1 MLNLLKNIVG
11 MDFRTGSR
19 EKNEELGKHSLGVPL
34 TEVVIVTSQGTYQFQ
49 IDKMFLQPESSTV
62 MMFGRE

>member
-19 EKNEELGKHSLGVPL
+19 EKNEELGKLSLGVPL

-49 IDKMFLQPESSTV
+49 IDKIFLQPESSTV
-62 MMFGRE
+62 MIFGRE